1 MAFGDLDKQS
11 VPARVLF
18 DNGSQ
23 LSYVTEHLMKQ
34 LNLKPTK
41 VEKIHLNTLEIQDT
55 KHSLARLLS
64 FSCRNRA
71 IPTQSLYLQ

>member
-1 MAFGDLDKQS
+1 MLSSQVVRILTRVNHVNKQCKNWQTVLLQIAKVMAFGELTKQP

-34 LNLKPTK
+34 MNLKPTK
-41 VEKIHLNTLEIQDT
+41 VEKI
-55 KHSLARLLS
+55 
-64 FSCRNRA
+64 
-71 IPTQSLYLQ
+71 Y

>member
-1 MAFGDLDKQS
+1 MAFGYSNKQP

-23 LSYVTEHLMKQ
+23 LSYVTEYIMKQ
-34 LNLKPTK
+34 LNLKLTK
-41 VEKIHLNTLEIQDT
+41 VEKNLNTLEIQDT

-64 FSCRNRA
+64 FLAETGLS
-71 IPTQSLYLQ
+71 

>member
-1 MAFGDLDKQS
+1 MAFGYLNKQP

-23 LSYVTEHLMKQ
+23 LSYVTEYIMKQ
-34 LNLKPTK
+34 LNLKLTK
-41 VEKIHLNTLEIQDT
+41 VEKNLNTLEIQDT

-64 FSCRNRA
+64 FLAETGLS
-71 IPTQSLYLQ
+71 